1 MLRILTKFLFFPH
14 RAGALLGSALLWAP
28 RAARRWWRDQNR
40 YEEVVPERIR
50 KLAEARGI
58 PKPLRYIP

>member
-1 MLRILTKFLFFPH
+1 MRPH
-14 RAGALLGSALLWAP
+14 GRQRRPKAGRAP